1 MTSRLAV
8 VVLVGAAVFGS
19 ACKGDPEKCDRACRH
34 YAELVYWDQANTEIA
49 AAPADKQAELRRD
62 KTAKFAA
69 DLEHGIDFC
78 VSKCVSANYDH
89 DVQCWLD
96 AKSAADVKA
105 CSSD

>member
-8 VVLVGAAVFGS
+8 LLVVAVVG

-34 YAELVYWDQANTEIA
+34 YAELTFWDQANTEIA
-49 AAPADKQAELRRD
+49 KAPADKQAELRRE
-62 KTAKFAA
+62 KTVKFAA

-78 VSKCVSANYDH
+78 VSKCVSANYDK

-96 AKSAADVKA
+96 AKTAAEVKA